1 MAKLQISGQVL
12 HNDLSPAANATVE
25 IWELDLG
32 PGGSND
38 KILSR
43 KTDAQGRFSGLSS
56 DWADREGTA
65 WGVPVPDIL
74 NLEFR
79 VKLEDGRTH
88 KGPFITTH
96 GTSVP
101 IVVPYP
107 PPKPVQK
114 PNRDLVQVI
123 YLSDGYSGGERALYQ
138 FIETSTEGIVAA
150 GLGPRYRKIHV
161 LKGNNATLDKFKST
175 LQTAANSAGVKAV
188 DVMFN
193 THGNT
198 NKVYFKDGEK
208 STATVKSA
216 LNGLSTGVRAKFR
229 AVLSTACFGATHLDM
244 WTSVGF
250 SSALGSAGIYADSAV
265 SFAPL
270 VARWASEGT
279 FGETVQVANA
289 ADVGNVADNLV
300 KEYYNA
306 SGKPAFA
313 GQVDST
319 RTIGGSDKSRLY
331 SLP

>member
-101 IVVPYP
+101 IVFPYP

-123 YLSDGYSGGERALYQ
+123 YLSDGPRRRACTVPVQLKR
-138 FIETSTEGIVAA
+138 
-150 GLGPRYRKIHV
+150 PRKASWRRDWDR
-161 LKGNNATLDKFKST
+161 G
-175 LQTAANSAGVKAV
+175 TARS
-188 DVMFN
+188 M
-193 THGNT
+193 
-198 NKVYFKDGEK
+198 
-208 STATVKSA
+208 
-216 LNGLSTGVRAKFR
+216 
-229 AVLSTACFGATHLDM
+229 C
-244 WTSVGF
+244 
-250 SSALGSAGIYADSAV
+250 
-265 SFAPL
+265 
-270 VARWASEGT
+270 
-279 FGETVQVANA
+279 
-289 ADVGNVADNLV
+289 
-300 KEYYNA
+300 
-306 SGKPAFA
+306 
-313 GQVDST
+313 
-319 RTIGGSDKSRLY
+319 
-331 SLP
+331 